1 MKKFVSILLVAM
13 LVIACLPFA
22 AFAADTATISGDN
35 VTAEAGATV
44 DVAFYITEATFA
56 TYSLTI
62 EYDGDLTLTGLK
74 AGEASPAGFKAN
86 LANGRFNTSQEADG
100 TYAGTLVVATFQ
112 VPADAEPGT
121 VYPVSLAFGYGGQN
135 VSNAK
140 TEALDITFVA
150 GSISIP
156 EAPHVCVFG
165 EWYVVKEATCTEDGL
180 EARDCECGEQETRS
194 IPAQGHTWG
203 EWIEDAAPYCETEGH
218 YHRICSV
225 CDAKETKT
233 ADALGHIPGEPFTE
247 THQIYDESGNA
258 FDCNDT
264 VIKCTR
270 CGEELSRVH
279 NPEGQDPQPPMGDF
293 TIVLGMVAIIV
304 MMVPCLLVSKF
315 RAVK

>member
-1 MKKFVSILLVAM
+1 MKKYVSILLVAM

-35 VTAEAGATV
+35 VTSEAGATV

-62 EYDGDLTLTGLK
+62 EYDEDLTLTGLK
-74 AGEASPAGFKAN
+74 AGEASPAGFKCN
-86 LANGRFNTSQEADG
+86 LSNGRFNTAQEADG
-100 TYAGTLVVATFQ
+100 TYAGTLVIATFQ

-121 VYPVSLAFGYGGQN
+121 VYPVSLRFGEGGQN

-150 GSISIP
+150 GSIIIP
-156 EAPHVCVFG
+156 EAPHVHAFG
-165 EWYVVKEATCTEDGL
+165 KWEVEKEATCTGTGL
-180 EARDCECGEQETRS
+180 EVRKCECGEKEYRT
-194 IPAQGHTWG
+194 IPAKGHTWG
-203 EWIEDAAPYCETEGH
+203 EWVEDVAPFCEIEGQ
-218 YHRICSV
+218 YHRVCSA

-233 ADALGHIPGEPFTE
+233 VEALQHEPGDPFTE
-247 THQIYDESGNA
+247 THKIYDESGNP
-258 FDCNDT
+258 FDCHDT
-264 VIKCTR
+264 VIKCKR
-270 CGEELSRVH
+270 CGVEISRVH